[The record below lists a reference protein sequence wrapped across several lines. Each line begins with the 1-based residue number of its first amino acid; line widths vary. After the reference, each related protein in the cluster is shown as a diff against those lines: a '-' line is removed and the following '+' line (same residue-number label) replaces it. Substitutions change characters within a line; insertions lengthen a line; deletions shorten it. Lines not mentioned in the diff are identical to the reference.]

1 MEKWTEPKCVLC
13 NKEYKSKKSLWN
25 HNKKYHQPNII
36 PKQDDDHPKIIQ
48 KSVTL
53 KKEIKITYPCRIC
66 NKEYIYVQGRW
77 KHEQKCK
84 KVEKEKEKEEE
95 FIELK
100 NKMKKL
106 EKLIKKSGSH
116 NIKQNA
122 NQIMNGNINNNTYN
136 HIQINALGFEDIKN
150 KLTDNEKLNILTSGI
165 FDEFPIIELVR
176 KTYMDDKLKDNRNTM
191 ITNLQNTSCLTYN
204 KDTNQF
210 DAVNKMSHIDNL
222 IKCRKDDIIKMYEDM
237 NKKIKPNHKQ
247 ILEEY
252 LDKIESIKENE
263 MYKKHKEEIIYIIYN
278 CKNYM
283 KELKEK
289 LDEIDALELSELSE
303 ID

>member
-25 HNKKYHQPNII
+25 HNKKYHQPDISHKPTDDKPNISQ
-36 PKQDDDHPKIIQ
+36 KQLI
-48 KSVTL
+48 S
-53 KKEIKITYPCRIC
+53 YSCNIC
-66 NKEYIYVQGRW
+66 NKEYKHFQSRW

-84 KVEKEKEKEEE
+84 KVEKEKEKEDE

>member
-1 MEKWTEPKCVLC
+1 
-13 NKEYKSKKSLWN
+13 
-25 HNKKYHQPNII
+25 
-36 PKQDDDHPKIIQ
+36 
-48 KSVTL
+48 
-53 KKEIKITYPCRIC
+53 
-66 NKEYIYVQGRW
+66 
-77 KHEQKCK
+77 
-84 KVEKEKEKEEE
+84 VEKEKEKEEE